1 MKFWVYFVFLR
12 YSTDSKLLYS
22 LDSYFTISETVM
34 MEIST
39 KRFSLYSFFS
49 LNTILKLLQMSKTQR
64 IKDKKKTIT
73 TFRILS
79 QTSFGYISIKF
90 LTILIVLTA
99 MESPWKD
106 LLINTSHVLRQSILA
121 EILGRSTGN
130 HHGTIY

>member
-12 YSTDSKLLYS
+12 YSTDSKLLYL
-22 LDSYFTISETVM
+22 LDSYFMISGIVM

-39 KRFSLYSFFS
+39 KRFSLYPFCS

-73 TFRILS
+73 ILRILS

-90 LTILIVLTA
+90 LMILIVSIVT
-99 MESPWKD
+99 ES
-106 LLINTSHVLRQSILA
+106 S
-121 EILGRSTGN
+121 
-130 HHGTIY
+130 